1 MSGNQRALAATK
13 MNRRTARSR
22 RALSNFGTHVEKWAI
37 VCARDD
43 TRVAAICASDR
54 RRGGNGGMKAE
65 NAQRVGG
72 LRERESGRDGAA
84 EKRCNPTGQN

>member
-1 MSGNQRALAATK
+1 
-13 MNRRTARSR
+13 MNRQTALPA

-43 TRVAAICASDR
+43 TRVAAICAPDR

-65 NAQRVGG
+65 NAQGGEGYKSGMEGGEGRV
-72 LRERESGRDGAA
+72 ETICSGKQPVQPHRT
-84 EKRCNPTGQN
+84 ELE